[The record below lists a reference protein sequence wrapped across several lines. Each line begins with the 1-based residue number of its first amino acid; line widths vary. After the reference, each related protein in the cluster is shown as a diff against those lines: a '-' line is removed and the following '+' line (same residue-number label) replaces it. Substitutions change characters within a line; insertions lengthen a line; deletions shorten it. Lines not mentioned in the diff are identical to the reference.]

1 MNPNTLSFG
10 RRTLCMIYD
19 FLLFLAIWFVASLI
33 FIVIVQ
39 DTNFTYFKPIY
50 QFYSLSI
57 IGIYFIWFWTHGGQT
72 LAMQTWKMRIVAKDG
87 SALTMKRAITRYLF
101 AVIGITSFGIG
112 IIWALIDRD
121 RQYLHDRLAGTRIVK
136 VEQ

>member
-19 FLLFLAIWFVASLI
+19 FLLFLAIWFVASFI

-87 SALTMKRAITRYLF
+87 SALTMKQAITRYLF

>member
-87 SALTMKRAITRYLF
+87 SALTMKQAITRYLF

>member
-112 IIWALIDRD
+112 IIWALFDRD

>member
-1 MNPNTLSFG
+1 MNPNTLSFW
-10 RRTLCMIYD
+10 RRTLCLIYD
-19 FLLFLAIWFVASLI
+19 FLLFLAIWFIASLI

-39 DTNFTYFKPIY
+39 DTNSTYFRPIY

-72 LAMQTWKMRIVAKDG
+72 LAMQTWKMKVVAKDG
-87 SALTMKRAITRYLF
+87 SALTMKQAITRYLF
-101 AVIGITSFGIG
+101 AVIGITTFGIG
-112 IIWALIDRD
+112 IIWALFDRD